1 MLSDRI
7 NSGATKIRLDGLENQ
22 GGQRLDELLEW
33 LRKVGPANQYSLQPA
48 SSDASFR
55 RYFRLVCSA
64 GTLIVMDAP
73 PEREPL
79 HSFVEVD
86 RLFAGVGVRV
96 PEIVEYDL
104 NRGFMLLEDFG
115 STSYLSTLD
124 TETAA
129 ELYADAMQV
138 LRLFNNDLDPGQSE
152 LPRYDH
158 HLVQR
163 EMGLFE
169 EWFLAGKLGIQL
181 TKAEV
186 ELLQSAKAFLTQVML
201 EQPSVV
207 VHRDFHSRNLMLVD
221 GLNPGVLD
229 FQDAVVGPLTYDL
242 VSLLRDCYI
251 AWPETAVVQWV
262 RDYFDGLNLDG
273 VDFEQYYRWFDL
285 TGLQRHMKAL
295 GIFSRLD
302 LRDGKSDYLG
312 DIPRTFDYVQ
322 AVASRYAELSALDNF
337 LTEIVSAR
345 LSRVISQ

>member
-1 MLSDRI
+1 MLSGRI
-7 NSGATKIRLDGLENQ
+7 NSGAAKIRLDGLESQ

-33 LRKVGPANQYSLQPA
+33 LKTIGPADECSLQPA

-55 RYFRLVCSA
+55 RYFRLVYSA

-73 PEREPL
+73 PEREDM
-79 HSFVEVD
+79 HSFIEVD
-86 RLFAGVGVRV
+86 RLFGGVGVRV

-129 ELYADAMQV
+129 ELYANAMQV
-138 LRLFNNDLDPGQSE
+138 LRLFNNDLDPGHSR
-152 LPRYDH
+152 LPRYDDN
-158 HLVQR
+158 LVQR
-163 EMGLFE
+163 EMDLFE
-169 EWFLAGKLGIQL
+169 EWFLAGKLGIRL
-181 TKAEV
+181 TEEQV

-201 EQPSVV
+201 EQPRVV

-251 AWPETAVVQWV
+251 AWPEAVVVQWV

-273 VDFEQYYRWFDL
+273 VD
-285 TGLQRHMKAL
+285 
-295 GIFSRLD
+295 
-302 LRDGKSDYLG
+302 
-312 DIPRTFDYVQ
+312 
-322 AVASRYAELSALDNF
+322 
-337 LTEIVSAR
+337 
-345 LSRVISQ
+345 